1 MEFRT
6 RIAILLALSVAAIL
20 GVLFVP
26 PFAQPLDYHDYADT
40 RSCFAILN
48 CRDVLS
54 NIAFALVGVAGLGVL
69 LRGTPDRRGD
79 TLPYLLFFAG
89 VLAISAGSVYYHWQP
104 DNARLFW
111 DRLPMTVGFM
121 AFSSAIVTD
130 RIDRAAGLKIVL
142 PLLLVLGVASIV
154 YWDWSE
160 RAGQGDLRFYGLVQF
175 LPLALIPLLCRL
187 FPDARHTHGRY
198 IVWIY
203 VWYGV
208 GKIFELFDA
217 SVFEALGGQLSGHT
231 LKHLTAALAT
241 ACVIPMAR
249 AARDIPAFSRSRT
262 PDP

>member
-1 MEFRT
+1 MSFRSK
-6 RIAILLALSVAAIL
+6 IVVLLSLTVAAII

-26 PFAQPLDYHDYADT
+26 PIPQPLDYHNLADT
-40 RSCFAILN
+40 RSCFAIPN
-48 CRDVLS
+48 CGDVLS
-54 NIAFALVGVAGLGVL
+54 NIAFALVGVVGLGVL
-69 LRGTPDRRGD
+69 IRVPADRRGD

-89 VLAISAGSVYYHWQP
+89 VLLISVGSVYYHWQP

-121 AFSSAIVTD
+121 AFLSAIVAD
-130 RIDRAAGLKIVL
+130 RIVRVAGLRIVL
-142 PLLLVLGVASIV
+142 PVLLALGVASIV

-160 RAGQGDLRFYGLVQF
+160 RAGHGDLRFYGLVQF
-175 LPLALIPLLCRL
+175 LPIALIPLLCCL
-187 FPDARHTHGRY
+187 FPKARHTHGRY
-198 IVWIY
+198 IFWLY

-208 GKIFELFDA
+208 GKIFETFDA

-249 AARDIPAFSRSRT
+249 AARRMP
-262 PDP
+262 PP